1 MTTNEQLTE
10 TLNDLV
16 KINNDR
22 IEVCEKADDKTT
34 ASDTAMQTVF
44 LAMADTSRTYI
55 KDIKDI
61 KEFNEKI
68 YNPGGMPATDFN
80 TTGKIYKEWMGAFDE
95 NTAQA
100 NKNALKANLG
110 MNIEL
115 RKLIMVQSKD
125 LKKSFDILKY
135 RHLHVA

>member
-16 KINNDR
+16 KINNNR

-44 LAMADTSRTYI
+44 LAMADTSRTY
-55 KDIKDI
+55 I

-100 NKNALKANLG
+100 NKNALQTNLG